1 MAIRVFGTKIYESAA
16 KKRVVALKDELE
28 KKGIESDIVF
38 KSALESHSLMIA
50 THHEAAAAKIRKKL
64 YPKYKDA

>member
-1 MAIRVFGTKIYESAA
+1 MAIKVLGTKIYESTT
-16 KKRVVALKDELE
+16 KKRVAALKDELE
-28 KKGIESDIVF
+28 KKGIESDIAH
-38 KSALESHSLMIA
+38 KDALDSHSLMIA